1 MSYPEKY
8 ELAKKP
14 FLKKFDL
21 MRILGTNTTY
31 LSPFWN
37 EMIKTLESQTGH
49 SFGPWGVPKKMCL
62 DYFGIDIE
70 DLRINAEAEKKVD
83 A

>member
-1 MSYPEKY
+1 
-8 ELAKKP
+8 
-14 FLKKFDL
+14 
-21 MRILGTNTTY
+21 
-31 LSPFWN
+31 
-37 EMIKTLESQTGH
+37 MIKTLESQTGH